1 MSKPAIYVLGR
12 NIRYMVF
19 NRLVAFLVSFFL
31 FPFVVKHTGQEI
43 YGIYLTVMT
52 ITGYFGLMDLG
63 VMSALTKYVSEYNGR
78 RDRKMMNDIIN
89 ASFSFYVLIGIISS
103 LLLFLLSKYFF
114 LLFRIDREN
123 IETARQLFM
132 VAGFSSIF
140 TWPLNTF
147 RGAIEGLNLWDVEA
161 IVQIIIQVMNGITA
175 YFVFSLGY
183 GVVCFFII
191 LQMQNILGSI
201 AFYVVLRTKTDISIS
216 FPYLNADTFRL
227 ILNFSIFMFLS
238 TLINIFLFQIHNI
251 IIGYFI
257 SMSAVTIYAVANSI
271 QNYFRTINSTLGAP
285 PWIYASEMEGR
296 GDYEGQRVLLYKG
309 TKFMS
314 AIFVP
319 IVLIMLFFAKPFI
332 TCWMGPGFEGSIL
345 PARIVIVFWLF
356 NGTLELAGG
365 MLSAKGIVKKPLYI
379 QTTAAILNIIITLSL
394 IKYIGINAVALGLAI
409 SMIFVGFPLSL
420 KLSLKNL
427 SITFKT
433 YFNNAIKTNL
443 ALYFFCVVISSVTIM
458 FFYPKNIYTTFLEM
472 GIIYTGL
479 LVLYYF
485 KFLNQNERLEIKRLM
500 GFEF

>member
-19 NRLVAFLVSFFL
+19 NKLVAFLVSFLL
-31 FPFVVKHTGQEI
+31 FPFIVRYTGQEI
-43 YGIYLTVMT
+43 YGVYLTVMT

-63 VMSALTKYVSEYNGR
+63 VMSALTKYVSEFKGR
-78 RDRKMMNDIIN
+78 KDRKMINDIIN

-147 RGAIEGLNLWDVEA
+147 RGTIEGLNFWDVEA
-161 IVQIIIQVMNGITA
+161 IVQIIIQVINGITA
-175 YFVFSLGY
+175 YFIFSLGY
-183 GVVCFFII
+183 GIVCFFII
-191 LQMQNILGSI
+191 SQTQNILGSLT
-201 AFYVVLRTKTDISIS
+201 FYVFLRKKTGISIS
-216 FPYLNADTFRL
+216 FPYLNRDTFRF
-227 ILNFSIFMFLS
+227 ILKFSIFMFLS
-238 TLINIFLFQIHNI
+238 SLMNIFFFQIHNI

-257 SMSAVTIYAVANSI
+257 SMSAVTVYAVANNI
-271 QNYFRTINSTLGAP
+271 QNYFRTINSTLGAS
-285 PWIYASEMEGR
+285 PWTYASEMEGR

-319 IVLIMLFFAKPFI
+319 IVLIMLFFSKPFI
-332 TCWMGPGFEGSIL
+332 TYWMGPGFEESIL

-356 NGTLELAGG
+356 NGTMELAGG
-365 MLSAKGIVKKPLYI
+365 MLSAKGIVKEPLYI
-379 QTTAAILNIIITLSL
+379 QIVMAILNVILALSL
-394 IKYIGINAVALGLAI
+394 IKYIGITAVALGLTI
-409 SMIFVGFPLSL
+409 SMIFVGFPLYL

-427 SITFKT
+427 GITFKA
-433 YFNNAIKTNL
+433 YFNNAIKANL
-443 ALYFFCVVISSVTIM
+443 TFYFFCVVVSSAAVT
-458 FFYPKNIYTTFLEM
+458 FFYPKNIHITFLEM

-479 LVLYYF
+479 LVLYYS

-500 GFEF
+500 GFSY